1 MALLIPTVAIGTPI
15 CGLISTRITKH
26 AAKMAL
32 KKPVPVNLIDL
43 SLWKLS
49 VNITI
54 IVHNGQ
60 FVLYVDKH
68 SATNECTNKII
79 AKICIALVQSFLLFE
94 HQDEPSREIE
104 PKRSWTII
112 MRVPGVT
119 AAPSRQSIVQVHGPT
134 RARNKKLHGAKMLPN
149 LRLGEDRHKMLG

>member
-1 MALLIPTVAIGTPI
+1 M
-15 CGLISTRITKH
+15 
-26 AAKMAL
+26 
-32 KKPVPVNLIDL
+32 
-43 SLWKLS
+43 
-49 VNITI
+49 
-54 IVHNGQ
+54 HNGQ

-134 RARNKKLHGAKMLPN
+134 RARNRKLHGAMKMPN
-149 LRLGEDRHKMLG
+149 LVAVSSKEHRDYNEGNQTNQRITSQV